1 MGLSVVKMK
10 TDFGVFLAF
19 IQVNTVI
26 SQLFKQIKFTIM
38 QGSFIV
44 RKSNCVIVTIHDI
57 GCSYQNLHKFCSH
70 PSMKQVTER
79 SCYVHICLPGQ
90 EPEADN
96 IDAEYPG
103 MQVKNKMSCQL
114 C

>member
-1 MGLSVVKMK
+1 MK
-10 TDFGVFLAF
+10 TEFGVFLAY
-19 IQVNTVI
+19 IQVKIMLLNDSFMI
-26 SQLFKQIKFTIM
+26 FLKFM

-70 PSMKQVTER
+70 PSMTHVTER

-90 EPEADN
+90 EPGAEAIETD
-96 IDAEYPG
+96 YPG
-103 MQVKNKMSCQL
+103 IQVKFIKSCSIVIKL
-114 C
+114 AFI